1 MPLCGCLGRWTSPF
15 GCISPCSMRPLDPS
29 GNGWLTD
36 RKPKTARDEFR
47 VVTIHWRIR
56 LASTDRVVG
65 DLVKSIEEKLDN
77 EQKVH
82 IYCRCG
88 RGRSGIVIFL
98 VMRCLG
104 YPELTCLPELKKMSP
119 DLHAQFIIKPSED
132 CTLHWM
138 ARRTFNDNGFRRCI
152 DGAEGE
158 ENVDLD
164 NSSGVESE

>member
-1 MPLCGCLGRWTSPF
+1 LVASALAACALWIPV
-15 GCISPCSMRPLDPS
+15 

-36 RKPKTARDEFR
+36 RKPETARDEFR
-47 VVTIHWRIR
+47 VVTIHWCRR

-65 DLVKSIEEKLDN
+65 DLVKSIKERFGN

-82 IYCRCG
+82 IHCRCG
-88 RGRSGIVIFL
+88 RGCSGIVIFL

-104 YPELTCLPELKKMSP
+104 YPEFTCLQELKKMSP
-119 DLHAQFIIKPSED
+119 DLHDQFIIKPSED

-138 ARRTFNDNGFRRCI
+138 ARRTFNDSEFRRCI
-152 DGAEGE
+152 DGAEGV

-164 NSSGVESE
+164 SSSGVESE